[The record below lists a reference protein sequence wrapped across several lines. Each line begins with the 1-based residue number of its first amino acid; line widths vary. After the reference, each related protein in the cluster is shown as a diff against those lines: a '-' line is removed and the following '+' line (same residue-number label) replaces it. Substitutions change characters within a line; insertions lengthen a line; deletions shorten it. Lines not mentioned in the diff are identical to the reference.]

1 MILAFSTMIFALNFG
16 LFNEFD
22 EHLIVEA
29 HSVAFFASQASHI
42 WNCW

>member
-22 EHLIVEA
+22 EHLMTPLKKGDV
-29 HSVAFFASQASHI
+29 
-42 WNCW
+42 